1 MAMNSTRRKLA
12 IGTWS
17 APREGNIY
25 GKLTLNAEPA
35 LAYIDRVQ
43 EQSGQKVTITHFV
56 GKAVAMALAR
66 SPGLNGRILWG
77 KYIPH
82 KTIDIAYLVVLEGGG
97 DLAKAKIDNLDKK
110 PLEAVAV
117 ELRALANKLRAGE
130 DKEFEASKSTLKILP
145 RILVRPILWLT
156 GWLASSFGVNITA
169 LGVSKFPFG
178 SAIITSVG
186 MFGLD
191 EGFVPPTPFARVPI
205 YVLVGAVKPRPAVV
219 DGEIVVQKQLTIT
232 ATLDHR
238 FVDGFEG
245 GQLAKTVREVFQ
257 NPHLLDA
264 PSEGDATKAEEAHA
278 AGMATV

>member
-35 LAYIDRVQ
+35 LAYIERVQ
-43 EQSGQKVTITHFV
+43 EQTGQKVTLTHFV

-66 SPGLNGRILWG
+66 APGLNGRILWG

-110 PLEAVAV
+110 PLEAVAI
-117 ELRALANKLRAGE
+117 ELRALADKLRAGE
-130 DKEFEASKSTLKILP
+130 DKEFETSKSTLKMLP
-145 RILVRPILWLT
+145 RLLVRPLLWLT
-156 GWLASSFGVNITA
+156 GWLASSLGVSIKP

-191 EGFVPPTPFARVPI
+191 EGFVPPTPFARVPV
-205 YVLVGAVKPRPAVV
+205 YVLVGAMRPRPAVV

-245 GQLAKTVREVFQ
+245 GQLAKTVREVFE
-257 NPHLLDA
+257 NPHLLDV
-264 PSEGDATKAEEAHA
+264 SKEGDAPKAEEAHA
-278 AGMATV
+278 AGLATV